1 MPKVEELAAALRD
14 ILRPGDVVLAMGAG
28 NISSVAHD
36 LPGQLAR
43 FAAETLAAGAASA
56 PAAGAATGAGGSAQ
70 GTYPFVDRRRK

>member
-1 MPKVEELAAALRD
+1 MRVPGTKAAA
-14 ILRPGDVVLAMGAG
+14 ATASAG